1 MPRNEKARLIR
12 KDSSGLRAGA
22 AERRAAYFFACR
34 SLRTTD
40 AMKLS

>member
-1 MPRNEKARLIR
+1 MRKARRIR
-12 KDSSGLRAGA
+12 KDATGQGNGRPQG
-22 AERRAAYFFACR
+22 RRTGYFFACR